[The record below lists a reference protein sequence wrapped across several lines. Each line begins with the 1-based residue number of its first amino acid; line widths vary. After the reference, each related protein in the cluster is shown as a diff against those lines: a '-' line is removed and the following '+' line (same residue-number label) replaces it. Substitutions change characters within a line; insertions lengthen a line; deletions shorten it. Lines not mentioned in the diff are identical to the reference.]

1 MKKLIVPTIALAL
14 VTMLGVH
21 QASAATTTT
30 AQVIAKSDTAITT
43 RITSLNK
50 AVAHIAK
57 YKNLTDAQK
66 ASLTSTV
73 QTTIDAMNTL
83 KAKIDADTDLAT
95 VKADYASITKAYRVY
110 LVVLPNT
117 ATVAAVD
124 NAMSNITAY
133 QTTIATLNTR
143 INTAQTAG
151 KDVTVVQAAS
161 ADATVKL
168 TDGQSQANALI
179 TAVTS
184 LKVDN
189 GDATVK
195 ANNKTQLAAAKAAKK
210 ALLADVAAAKKDI
223 ASVRSGL
230 KTLKA

>member
-1 MKKLIVPTIALAL
+1 MKKILIPITLAF
-14 VTMLGVH
+14 VAILGVH
-21 QASAATTTT
+21 QASAATVTP
-30 AQVIAKSDTAITT
+30 AQIIAKSDTAINT

-50 AVAHIAK
+50 AIAHIAK

-66 ASLTSTV
+66 ASLTATV
-73 QTTIDAMNTL
+73 QTTIDAMNQL
-83 KAKIDADTDLAT
+83 KTKIDADTDLAT
-95 VKADYASITKAYRVY
+95 VKKDYASITKAYRVY
-110 LVVLPNT
+110 MVVLPNT

-124 NAMSNITAY
+124 NAMSNITTY
-133 QTTIATLNTR
+133 QTTLTTLNTR
-143 INTAQTAG
+143 ITAAQTAG

-168 TDGQSQANALI
+168 TDAQSQANALI

-195 ANNKTQLAAAKAAKK
+195 ANNKVQLAAAKTAKK
-210 ALLADVAAAKKDI
+210 ALLADVATAKKDI
-223 ASVRSGL
+223 ASIRAGL